1 MADLRDSGSQP
12 LPEVTA
18 APPLPLPPAKQQQAQ
33 VQAQQQAGAP
43 AGPAGISIEA
53 AAGSSSGGWGGQSA
67 AAAGTG
73 TAAAAAAAAAA
84 GTAAQ
89 QQQLVTSSGLAG
101 GLAYLQQSKPTLGS
115 MGLPLSSALSSLR
128 GRLGLPASSS
138 LAGLAVQQQVA
149 SISEEHDEGLL
160 QLGNRALA
168 GAGSSSS
175 AAAAAGPP
183 NTLQLIAAARQF
195 LATSSAGQ
203 LRLADLP
210 VLMADYRRLARLGWN
225 MLLRCAPA
233 ACLLPLPAAA
243 ACCLIALPPSEA
255 GHCEAA
261 SAW

>member
-1 MADLRDSGSQP
+1 MLCTGRWREAQPGPLEALTNQPLAAHPSTQQHSGSQP
-12 LPEVTA
+12 GSRAPVQGHLCLRLPPLKRRHQHEVARPPTA
-18 APPLPLPPAKQQQAQ
+18 AST
-33 VQAQQQAGAP
+33 VGA
-43 AGPAGISIEA
+43 
-53 AAGSSSGGWGGQSA
+53 
-67 AAAGTG
+67 
-73 TAAAAAAAAAA
+73 
-84 GTAAQ
+84 
-89 QQQLVTSSGLAG
+89 
-101 GLAYLQQSKPTLGS
+101 
-115 MGLPLSSALSSLR
+115 
-128 GRLGLPASSS
+128 
-138 LAGLAVQQQVA
+138 
-149 SISEEHDEGLL
+149 
-160 QLGNRALA
+160 
-168 GAGSSSS
+168 SS

>member
-18 APPLPLPPAKQQQAQ
+18 APPLPLPLPLPLAKQ
-33 VQAQQQAGAP
+33 QQQAGAP
-43 AGPAGISIEA
+43 AGPAGGISIEA

-67 AAAGTG
+67 G
-73 TAAAAAAAAAA
+73 TAA
-84 GTAAQ
+84 TAAQQ

-101 GLAYLQQSKPTLGS
+101 GLAYLQQSMPTLGS

-128 GRLGLPASSS
+128 GRLGLPATSS
-138 LAGLAVQQQVA
+138 LAGLAVQQQAA

-160 QLGNRALA
+160 QLGERALA

-175 AAAAAGPP
+175 TGAATAGPP

-210 VLMADYRRLARLGWN
+210 VLMSDYRRLARLGWS
-225 MLLRCAPA
+225 MLLRCTPA
-233 ACLLPLPAAA
+233 ACLPAALSA
-243 ACCLIALPPSEA
+243 ACCCCCLLPDCIASR
-255 GHCEAA
+255 
-261 SAW
+261 